1 MNLFAG
7 SESILT
13 VMERLV
19 SANVNRLV
27 IVNDDQ
33 KVVGIVTVSDFIH
46 VLVLRHSSTAPSN
59 RNIRAASLS
68 LTEHNAAT
76 DESCKYMDPDSP
88 PRWFHVS

>member
-27 IVNDDQ
+27 IVDDDQ

-46 VLVLRHSSTAPSN
+46 FLVLRHSSTAPSN

-68 LTEHNAAT
+68 LTESNAAT
-76 DESCKYMDPDSP
+76 DESWKYMDPDSP
-88 PRWFHVS
+88 PRWFNVS

>member
-1 MNLFAG
+1 
-7 SESILT
+7 
-13 VMERLV
+13 MERLV

-27 IVNDDQ
+27 IVDDDQ

-46 VLVLRHSSTAPSN
+46 FPVLRHLSTAPSN

-76 DESCKYMDPDSP
+76 DESWKYMDPDSP
-88 PRWFHVS
+88 PRWFNVS